1 MLDQGRGPGD
11 DPAAVAGP
19 DGRERGTRGCAVTSV
34 SMSRTQP
41 VGCRVV
47 LEVEGQAAG
56 SLDLR
61 GDVLGGLPVSL

>member
-1 MLDQGRGPGD
+1 
-11 DPAAVAGP
+11 
-19 DGRERGTRGCAVTSV
+19 
-34 SMSRTQP
+34 MSRTQP

>member
-1 MLDQGRGPGD
+1 
-11 DPAAVAGP
+11 
-19 DGRERGTRGCAVTSV
+19 
-34 SMSRTQP
+34 MSRTQP

-61 GDVLGGLPVSL
+61 GDVLGGLPVFLVGQAGLRGLPAEGDGGGRSVTRLVIWGRSWG